1 MITRQ
6 MDVGQAMPAAQRIA
20 TIETLVRYAGASGDF
35 YPMHYDLDAAASQG
49 HSELSV
55 HGLLKAAWLYQY
67 VADWSAGW
75 ADIEELDI
83 RYRAMDY
90 RDRPVAIGGRVEA
103 VAGGVIDL
111 SIWTANDEGTTTTT
125 GAARLRAHSPAAIHM
140 THHDMEAIEEIR

>member
-1 MITRQ
+1 MSSRRI
-6 MDVGQAMPAAQRIA
+6 DVGQAMPPAQRIA

-35 YPMHYDLDAAASQG
+35 YPMHYDLDAAARQG
-49 HSELSV
+49 HGELSV

-90 RDRPVAIGGRVEA
+90 RDRPIAIGGRIEA
-103 VAGGVIDL
+103 VAGDAIDI

-125 GAARLRAHSPAAIHM
+125 GAARLRM
-140 THHDMEAIEEIR
+140 HDDTKPIEEIR